1 MTRLIVDQ
9 PPCEYCGKIW
19 RVAGDADSPTCQ
31 LCKAINA
38 ALRRRQHI
46 VCIRCG
52 EVVPERGWSKLCPG
66 CSEKRRPRYANA
78 CERCGKSCKGIRCA
92 KCTLIVPCSCGCGV
106 EAHLSSSDYG
116 KPGATARANK
126 CLTRGLSSLVGGD
139 CEECGVSFSYRHK
152 GDRPAR
158 RFCSIKCSSA
168 HAVRTTSKQD
178 NTHTCKTCGEVF
190 RRRKSG
196 GPYVAKFCSRPCAD
210 EAKRTGR
217 KRSRPP
223 KPPKPPR
230 SRVWF
235 RECKVCGR
243 LFCGRSPSACYCSDE
258 CRYVVQLEVAR
269 QRGNGLY
276 AAATEYVDGQYRG
289 ANYRRGLLIYLVE
302 RDGDRCAICRR
313 RVDITLK
320 SGTRGSPRGPSV
332 DHIVPRSLGGSDDLA
347 NLRLTH
353 WGCNQKRGNRGG
365 NEQLALVG

>member
-52 EVVPERGWSKLCPG
+52 EVVPERGKSKLCPG

-78 CERCGKSCKGIRCA
+78 CERCGKSCKGTRCS
-92 KCTLIVPCSCGCGV
+92 KCTLIIPCSCGCGV

-116 KPGATARANK
+116 KPGATARSNK
-126 CLTRGLSSLVGGD
+126 CLTRGMLPAASSGICED
-139 CEECGVSFSYRHK
+139 CGTLFVPYREK
-152 GDRPAR
+152 RGRPAQ

-230 SRVWF
+230 SRVYF
-235 RECKVCGR
+235 PTCEMCGR
-243 LFCGRSPSACYCSDE
+243 LFCARSSRSRLCSAQCKIDDAGM
-258 CRYVVQLEVAR
+258 RVK
-269 QRGNGLY
+269 GLY
-276 AAATEYVDGQYRG
+276 AAATEFVDGQYFG
-289 ANYRRGLLIYLVE
+289 AEWRQTLLRYLVE
-302 RDGDRCAICRR
+302 RDGDRCGICRR

-320 SGTRGSPRGPSV
+320 SGTRGSRRGPSV